1 MVSQTIFR
9 VPTILYWCEALL
21 QETEVI
27 KDKTLKNKTKY
38 KLNIHVNTRNIV
50 GNVT

>member
-9 VPTILYWCEALL
+9 VPTILIWCEALL
-21 QETEVI
+21 KETEVM
-27 KDKTLKNKTKY
+27 KDNILKNKTKY
-38 KLNIHVNTRNIV
+38 KLNVLANTRKIA